1 MLMLSQVQVN
11 EKDNWKKRKEK
22 YISRA
27 VEKNIN
33 HKAPTG
39 NSWPINLNT
48 ALKNSSSLSTN
59 NFLYILKYEDTF
71 VKVAILN
78 IVLTIVCNK

>member
-1 MLMLSQVQVN
+1 MLSQVQVN

>member
-1 MLMLSQVQVN
+1 M
-11 EKDNWKKRKEK
+11 KKIIGKKRKEK

-33 HKAPTG
+33 HKVPTG